1 MKSQNQLVLSLE
13 WTQPVLEVC
22 TIIVVEHSV
31 SENFEMKPSNEI
43 VVRQEE
49 DNSDEGDI
57 GGRISETSLDQL
69 TSSQLMSFRWCVS
82 LLFRLCF
89 HGSASGAL
97 G

>member
-43 VVRQEE
+43 VVKQEE

-57 GGRISETSLDQL
+57 VGRISETRSTDIQPVDVLPMVCQP
-69 TSSQLMSFRWCVS
+69 SF
-82 LLFRLCF
+82 
-89 HGSASGAL
+89 
-97 G
+97 